1 MINGKVREEGS
12 MQNFHYNIPTQIYFG
27 KGQIEKLGANLKKLS
42 DRVLLVYGGGSINRL
57 RPGRRIL

>member
-1 MINGKVREEGS
+1 